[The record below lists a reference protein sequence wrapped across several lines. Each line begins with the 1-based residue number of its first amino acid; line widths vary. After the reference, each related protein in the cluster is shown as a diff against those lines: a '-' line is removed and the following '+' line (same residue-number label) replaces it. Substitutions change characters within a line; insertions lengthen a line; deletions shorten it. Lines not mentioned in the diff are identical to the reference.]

1 LQNAAQNLQ
10 DFGDI
15 IASIDKM
22 ADILSMFE
30 DTSSI
35 GRALTEDLGEQL
47 FLLSGYASFTQF
59 DHVSVGCNTS
69 IENLRRQN
77 MR

>member
-35 GRALTEDLGEQL
+35 GRVLTEDLGEQL
-47 FLLSGYASFTQF
+47 FLLSGYASL
-59 DHVSVGCNTS
+59 HNS
-69 IENLRRQN
+69 IMCLLDVTHQ
-77 MR
+77 